1 MRATWTMVTVAA
13 LWCGLVGFGN
23 AAEGNAAK
31 PETQKG
37 VAASAASQADLRVQ
51 IHRTMAA
58 LIEAQSAKE
67 PDPAKIDALTK
78 ELQRLRAEC
87 WAQGGPAVGMGFG
100 PGRGMGYGRGP
111 GWGMGYG
118 RGWGG
123 GRGNGPGAGRGFGPG
138 AGRGLAPGGP
148 AFVDENKNG
157 VCDWFEL
164 RRGTGPR

>member
-1 MRATWTMVTVAA
+1 MRTMWTLMTVAA
-13 LWCGLVGFGN
+13 LWCGLVGLGN

-31 PETQKG
+31 PAAVPPG
-37 VAASAASQADLRVQ
+37 GAASPAAAQAELRAQ

-58 LIEAQSAKE
+58 LIEAQAAKE

-87 WAQGGPAVGMGFG
+87 WAQGGPAAGMGFG
-100 PGRGMGYGRGP
+100 AGRGMGYGRGA
-111 GWGMGYG
+111 GWGMGG
-118 RGWGG
+118 GPGWGG
-123 GRGNGPGAGRGFGPG
+123 GRGFGPG
-138 AGRGLAPGGP
+138 GGRGLAPGGP

-164 RRGTGPR
+164 RRGAGPR

>member
-1 MRATWTMVTVAA
+1 MRAMWTGVTAVV
-13 LWCGLVGFGN
+13 LWCGLVGLGN

-31 PETQKG
+31 REAAQKG
-37 VAASAASQADLRVQ
+37 GAASAAIPRADLRAE

-58 LIEAQSAKE
+58 LIEAQAAEK
-67 PDPAKIDALTK
+67 PDPEKIDALTK

-87 WAQGGPAVGMGFG
+87 WAQGGSAVGMGFG
-100 PGRGMGYGRGP
+100 PGRGMGYGRGA
-111 GWGMGYG
+111 GWGMGGG

-123 GRGNGPGAGRGFGPG
+123 GRGFGPG
-138 AGRGLAPGGP
+138 GGRGLAPGGP

>member
-1 MRATWTMVTVAA
+1 MKTKLTVTAVAL
-13 LWCGLVGFGN
+13 LWCGLLGVGY
-23 AAEGNAAK
+23 AAEGNAGSPPGTK
-31 PETQKG
+31 DN
-37 VAASAASQADLRVQ
+37 AATPAATLAELRAQ

-67 PDPAKIDALTK
+67 PDAAKIEALTK

-87 WAQGGPAVGMGFG
+87 WAQGAPGAGMG
-100 PGRGMGYGRGP
+100 PWAGRGMGCGRGA
-111 GWGMGYG
+111 GWGMGGG

-123 GRGNGPGAGRGFGPG
+123 GRGFGPG
-138 AGRGLAPGGP
+138 AGRGLPPGGP

-164 RRGTGPR
+164 RTGAGRQ